1 MLKATQ
7 ILVRSIALAACA
19 ASIATLSGCGQK
31 GPLFL
36 PTDPSAQGH
45 ATLPESLGLSSA
57 KKPEPAKPSKAPIE
71 APKIQP
77 DDEDSDA
84 DNAKPVDLIH
94 INEGK

>member
-45 ATLPESLGLSSA
+45 ATLPESLGISTS
-57 KKPEPAKPSKAPIE
+57 KKTGTTAPIKANTDEVKPSLDNE
-71 APKIQP
+71 
-77 DDEDSDA
+77 DA
-84 DNAKPVDLIH
+84 DQSSSKP
-94 INEGK
+94 